1 MFSFHKPKV
10 YRSSAGCCICK
21 AKSSSSRFTDSKKY
35 EEDFM
40 ECFRLPE
47 RRSGEICNACVLLVK
62 RWKKLPPDSERNWRH
77 VVDARAGPGT
87 KSLTKFKAKNKKKK
101 LKAEGSKKSESMKKK
116 HVYVKSADRDRSPTT
131 FSDGEEMEE
140 NGFSGPPSLA
150 PSPTPSEDGEVT
162 IPTVKKRRNRSRS
175 PQHKSSLKHRGSP
188 AISGFLDM
196 KIWKRKQI
204 CCGIIFQGPNG
215 EIVKDPRFYKPC
227 HLTMPIKQEV
237 QEVVVE
243 EIVPQ
248 EQEIPM
254 DIVEH
259 KPNVDELQVQEQ
271 VELQPPPPLP
281 VSSLAGVSPE
291 PSPHQSPHRSTH
303 PILPAPQPV
312 ASVKVIAV
320 ANAVASNPAKSFS
333 DSSSDSG
340 YDESSNQGV
349 QENGAATPTHDP
361 AGDFPKRCLQAV
373 DSKVD

>member
-101 LKAEGSKKSESMKKK
+101 LKAEGSKKVDQIKKK
-116 HVYVKSADRDRSPTT
+116 HVYIKSADRERSPAT
-131 FSDGEEMEE
+131 FSDGEEMDE

-150 PSPTPSEDGEVT
+150 PSPTPSEDGDVS

-175 PQHKSSLKHRGSP
+175 PQHKSSLKHRSSP
-188 AISGFLDM
+188 PISSFLDM
-196 KIWKRKQI
+196 KIWKRIKI

-215 EIVKDPRFYKPC
+215 EIVKDPRFFKPC
-227 HLTMPIKQEV
+227 HATPRVKQEPEEP
-237 QEVVVE
+237 QVVVE
-243 EIVPQ
+243 EVVPMD
-248 EQEIPM
+248 QEIPM

-259 KPNVDELQVQEQ
+259 KPVIDVPQQQQ
-271 VELQPPPPLP
+271 VELQPPQPLP
-281 VSSLAGVSPE
+281 ITVLTASPN
-291 PSPHQSPHRSTH
+291 
-303 PILPAPQPV
+303 APQPL

-349 QENGAATPTHDP
+349 QENGAATPTHD
-361 AGDFPKRCLQAV
+361 AVGDFPKRCHLQPV
-373 DSKVD
+373 EGKVD